1 MVFFKL
7 VFVRRLE
14 KMVSNRCLVE
24 HCDLRLDSLL
34 FLSYEMDEELLWH
47 SIISRT
53 RQLFPAA
60 VFERLFDHVFVQ
72 RVPQGLVVGDTQAVD
87 SVPVKA
93 NACLEV
99 VLERGSTGFRS
110 LFLAMD

>member
-7 VFVRRLE
+7 VFVGRLE
-14 KMVSNRCLVE
+14 NLVSNRCLVE
-24 HCDLRLDSLL
+24 HCALRLDSLL

-53 RQLFPAA
+53 RQLFPVA

-93 NACLEV
+93 NASLEV
-99 VLERGSTGFRS
+99 VLEKGPTGPRS